1 MKISSQRCWNG
12 GVQNSFAPR
21 DLRSAITAALALPIT
36 LLGGGFTSAQ
46 AQTAGGEQ
54 GRSALEEVIVT
65 AQFSRQENLQKT
77 PISISAIT
85 EQQLQNIGA
94 QNITDLTRQTPN
106 VTMTT
111 GSANAGS
118 GSAIIFIRGVGQGD
132 FLSWTEPA
140 VGIYIDD
147 VYYGL
152 VSGSAFSTLD
162 LERVEVLRGPQG
174 TLFGRNTEAGAIR
187 LITKR
192 PTGDGSGFLEVT
204 GGERDHLDFKGA
216 IDLGL
221 IPDKL
226 MVRISGGHSSI
237 QGYVKRLDFGC
248 VNPGQSGTLATN
260 VQDPRSNCIAGH
272 EGGGETSDLRAR
284 VRWVVSDNLD
294 VNLTGDWSQQNME
307 PVPQTLLR
315 VINTNAV
322 GLGVPGFVPPGLP
335 PTFGWNNWPCNAPPY
350 PPGYGAN
357 CTGVRFDGRFIPRD
371 PYTTYES
378 FTDPAFYDKTA
389 PAGSQG
395 PKTWAPT
402 PVNKNATWGTSASI
416 DWRFNEGLSL
426 KSVTAYREVN
436 GAFVTDGDVSPVGG
450 STLYQGKTNHQF
462 QQELRLTSDFWNQRI
477 NLTVGAFYF
486 EERSVDSGMIDL
498 QWWTGFP
505 VLGYPLTFRVNDPSH
520 VKDKAGFADATFHLT
535 DAFTVMAGIRYSN
548 EEKSYQFFRQ
558 YLTPCQLGSTDP
570 ACAGNLAGPVVFAD
584 PADFVQPGVTPTEKR
599 WDPRLV
605 LQYQLTPDLMT
616 YASYA
621 TGFKAGGFNGRPST
635 PEEVF
640 AFLPEE
646 VQAYELGVKSSFFG
660 NRLRFNADVFY
671 SHYKDIQ
678 TGLGNAQITGIPRL
692 VTLALVNA
700 IPGAIIRG
708 FEAEV
713 SAVPVDRLQ
722 VDATVGYTSFSYQAG
737 LSSQFGQAFPPT
749 NTPGAP
755 VEPPLNTP
763 EWKASLGAQYEIPFD
778 KLGSL
783 TPRVDVSYTSE
794 QDYGSSFRSLYST
807 DLRNS
812 LIQGAVTLVNA
823 RLTWRSEDSKW
834 TTALAVDNVTDK
846 LWYTNRA
853 DQTLLFAYTAGTPA
867 PPRTWSVRIRRDF

>member
-1 MKISSQRCWNG
+1 M
-12 GVQNSFAPR
+12 
-21 DLRSAITAALALPIT
+21 
-36 LLGGGFTSAQ
+36 
-46 AQTAGGEQ
+46 
-54 GRSALEEVIVT
+54 T

-118 GSAIIFIRGVGQGD
+118 SAAIIFIRGVGQSD

-140 VGIYIDD
+140 VGVYIDD

-192 PTGDGSGFLEVT
+192 PTGDGSGYIEMT

-216 IDLGL
+216 IDLGI

-226 MVRISGGHSSI
+226 MVRLSGGHTSI
-237 QGYVKRLDFGC
+237 QGYVKRMDFGC
-248 VNPGQSGTLATN
+248 VNPGQNGTLPTS
-260 VQDPRSNCIAGH
+260 VQSPTEGCVAGH
-272 EGGGETSDLRAR
+272 EGGGDTSDIRAK
-284 VRWVVSDNLD
+284 VRWVVNDDID
-294 VNLTGDWSQQNME
+294 VNLIGDWSQQNME

-315 VINTNAV
+315 VIDVNAV
-322 GLGVPGFVPPGLP
+322 GLGVPGFVPTTPVDLRQLG
-335 PTFGWNNWPCNAPPY
+335 FGWNNWPCNAPPF
-350 PPGYGAN
+350 PAGYGGGCHN
-357 CTGVRFDGRFIPRD
+357 VQFDGRFIPRD

-378 FTDPAFYDKTA
+378 FIDPAFYDRTA

-395 PKTWAPT
+395 PKTWAPA

-416 DWRFNEGLSL
+416 DWRLTDGLSL

-450 STLYQGKTNHQF
+450 STLYQGKSNHQF
-462 QQELRLTSDFWNQRI
+462 QQELRLTSDFWDKRI

-535 DAFTVMAGIRYSN
+535 DAFTVMAGIRYSH
-548 EEKSYQFFRQ
+548 EDKSYQFFRQ

-605 LQYQLTPDLMT
+605 LQYQWTPDLMT

-646 VQAYELGVKSSFFG
+646 VQTYELGVKSSFFG
-660 NRLRFNADVFY
+660 NRIRLNADVFY
-671 SHYKDIQ
+671 SQYKDIQ
-678 TGLGNAQITGIPRL
+678 TALSNAQIAGIPRL

-700 IPGAIIRG
+700 RPGAIIRG
-708 FEAEV
+708 FEAEI
-713 SAVPVDRLQ
+713 SAIPVDRLQ
-722 VDATVGYTSFSYQAG
+722 VDATVGYTNFSYQAG
-737 LSSQFGQAFPPT
+737 LTSQFGQQFPPT

-763 EWKASLGAQYEIPFD
+763 EWKASLGLQYEIPLD

-783 TPRVDVSYTSE
+783 TPRVDVSYAGQ
-794 QDYGSSFRSLYST
+794 QDYGSSFRSAYSA
-807 DLRNS
+807 DLHNS

-823 RLTWRSEDSKW
+823 RLTWRSDDNKW

-867 PPRTWSVRIRRDF
+867 PPRTWSVRVRRDF